1 MGFIFDPSVK
11 EDAYGVLE
19 SIMLQTK
26 QDMEHCLPFAMDP
39 VCFKYNVNEHGTVAT
54 LYCDD
59 PVDDKN
65 KKNQMSSSDCCTS
78 SLQDLNE
85 LLLEQGF
92 DATGQEQ
99 IRADLLS
106 GNIGLAKNRLPSKFD
121 LTDVIPSDVTFIED
135 STLQDKNVCGLEAL
149 KNGSVGIVTLAA
161 GVGSRWT
168 QGAGVVK
175 ALHPFC
181 CIGGKHRC
189 FLDVH
194 LAKNRRVS
202 SEAGCPIPHV
212 ITTSWMM
219 DAAISG
225 YIESCDKSYREIP
238 IYVSK
243 GQTIGLRMIPTE
255 RDLKFLLSEQ
265 PRLESN
271 AEKVRESVHNSL
283 INWAK
288 SCGEGSEYRDNSPS
302 QCLSP
307 VGHWYEF
314 SNLLLNGTLAKMLRD
329 RPQLQTLMLHNIDKI
344 GVDVNT
350 NILGKF
356 LESKST
362 LAYEVVPRRI
372 DDMGGGLFRVNGK
385 PLLVESLALPT
396 DEDELKFSYYNS
408 LTTWIDID
416 KLLTQFGLSRHD
428 ILESTEIIPQAIN
441 EYSKSPSY
449 LCHH

>member
-1 MGFIFDPSVK
+1 MQPS
-11 EDAYGVLE
+11 
-19 SIMLQTK
+19 
-26 QDMEHCLPFAMDP
+26 
-39 VCFKYNVNEHGTVAT
+39 
-54 LYCDD
+54 
-59 PVDDKN
+59 
-65 KKNQMSSSDCCTS
+65 
-78 SLQDLNE
+78 
-85 LLLEQGF
+85 
-92 DATGQEQ
+92 
-99 IRADLLS
+99 
-106 GNIGLAKNRLPSKFD
+106 
-121 LTDVIPSDVTFIED
+121 
-135 STLQDKNVCGLEAL
+135 
-149 KNGSVGIVTLAA
+149 
-161 GVGSRWT
+161 
-168 QGAGVVK
+168 
-175 ALHPFC
+175 
-181 CIGGKHRC
+181 
-189 FLDVH
+189 LD
-194 LAKNRRVS
+194 
-202 SEAGCPIPHV
+202 
-212 ITTSWMM
+212 
-219 DAAISG
+219 
-225 YIESCDKSYREIP
+225 IESCDKSYREIP

-243 GQTIGLRMIPTE
+243 GQTIGLRMIPTDE

-385 PLLVESLALPT
+385 PRLVEILALPT